1 MAKSLGG
8 WGGGEGGEKVDPT
21 QLKDA
26 KILYIAK
33 S

>member
-8 WGGGEGGEKVDPT
+8 WGGGEKVDPT